1 MAADPTATTAAAS
14 CGGSSGYPHVDPV
27 AMTVSEASGDV
38 FINFFSFAGLSYWI
52 LFLCLCCIFAGV
64 LGHLVVDADSG

>member
-52 LFLCLCCIFAGV
+52 LYLCL
-64 LGHLVVDADSG
+64 

>member
-27 AMTVSEASGDV
+27 AMTASEASGDV
-38 FINFFSFAGLSYWI
+38 FINFFLFRWI
-52 LFLCLCCIFAGV
+52 V
-64 LGHLVVDADSG
+64 LLDFVFMLVMNFRWIARAFGC